1 VIDIDAAAPA
11 DLVEVG
17 RVMEAY
23 GVRGGI
29 KIQPYSA
36 QPDALL
42 AAKTWWLAKSG
53 GGAKPAGEVRR
64 VEVLTAKRHGAAVA
78 ATWPGVDD
86 RDQAQAWK
94 GWTVLVPRSAF
105 PKPADGEFYWIDLI
119 GCELLGV
126 DDQGGQVVLGSVT
139 DVGDNGAQAILHV
152 ARVVPVAPDQPR
164 EPMLDAKGRAVEV
177 LVPFV
182 DAYIRGVDL
191 EARRIDSEW
200 PADF

>member
-1 VIDIDAAAPA
+1 MIAIDPAAPA

-17 RVMEAY
+17 RVAEAY

-42 AAKTWWLAKSG
+42 AARTWWLS
-53 GGAKPAGEVRR
+53 KPGKPGPQR
-64 VEVLTAKRHGAAVA
+64 VEVASAKRHGAGVA
-78 ATWPGVDD
+78 ATWTGVAD
-86 RDQAQAWK
+86 RDQALAWK
-94 GWTVLVPRSAF
+94 GWTVLVPRSVF
-105 PKPADGEFYWIDLI
+105 PKPAEGEFYWVDLI
-119 GCELLGV
+119 GCELFGV
-126 DDQGGQVVLGSVT
+126 DAQGGQVALGSVS
-139 DVGDNGAQAILHV
+139 DVSDNGAQAILHV
-152 ARVVPVAPDQPR
+152 ARVVPVAADQPR
-164 EPMLDAKGRAVEV
+164 QPMLDAKGGQVET

-191 EARRIDSEW
+191 DARRIESDW